1 MTRHGKEESSER
13 KHFRGAEMKKRISV
27 ILLALCMALF
37 LLPAQ
42 AFADDSPSVVEID
55 VGGG

>member
-1 MTRHGKEESSER
+1 
-13 KHFRGAEMKKRISV
+13 MKKRISV

-55 VGGG
+55 VGGGVPMVLSSDFTGITSCI

>member
-1 MTRHGKEESSER
+1 
-13 KHFRGAEMKKRISV
+13 MKKRISV

-55 VGGG
+55 VGGGCSYSFVNRFFD

>member
-1 MTRHGKEESSER
+1 
-13 KHFRGAEMKKRISV
+13 MKKRISV

-55 VGGG
+55 VEGGGNRK